1 VRALGPG
8 PWRVRATALAAA
20 LAGASVLAACGSAP
34 SSSAAAAQAGTQ
46 TGTQTGGV
54 PPVSM
59 ATSLD
64 TAGDSWA
71 LVPVSANPAFWQ
83 VFVRPVRSAAWR
95 LVTPQGVADN
105 GGLVAAG
112 TGGSLTVAV
121 RPSQNLTFSPLAT
134 TANGGTQWN
143 TGLIDAGVAAS
154 PDALAASGGQLLALL
169 ADGTILASSDAG
181 ATWRTLAGP
190 GSIAG
195 SPAGRK
201 CGTVG
206 VTGVSFGITG
216 GQVLAAGTCGATG
229 ATVFAHSASGWQR
242 LTLPVSGRVV
252 RMLPGLVLVASGSRL
267 YATWDTVAGWP
278 VSSALPADGV
288 VAAGTLGPGGAWVLR
303 PGRRAATIAGPG
315 QLWRSL
321 PAVPAGTVALAAGPG
336 GAVDALAV
344 SGSNVTVWRLAGA
357 ATVWSNIQ
365 KIGVPV
371 QYGSSS

>member
-1 VRALGPG
+1 MRALVTR

-20 LAGASVLAACGSAP
+20 LTGAGVLAACGSTPA
-34 SSSAAAAQAGTQ
+34 SSAAGNRAGNQAGT
-46 TGTQTGGV
+46 V
-54 PPVSM
+54 APVSM

-71 LVPVSANPAFWQ
+71 VVPVSANPVFWQ
-83 VFVRPVRSAAWR
+83 VFVRPVKAAAWQ

-105 GGLVAAG
+105 GGLVAAAG

-121 RPSQNLTFSPLAT
+121 RPSQGLTFSPLAT
-134 TANGGTQWN
+134 TANGGGRWS

-169 ADGTILASSDAG
+169 TNGTILASSNSG
-181 ATWRTLAGP
+181 TTWRTLAGP

-195 SPAGRK
+195 SSAGRK

-206 VTGVSFGITG
+206 VTEVSFGITG
-216 GQVLAAGTCGATG
+216 GQVLAAGTCGTTG
-229 ATVFAHSASGWQR
+229 TTVFARSASGWQR
-242 LTLPVSGRVV
+242 LTLPVPGRVV
-252 RMLPGLVLVASGSRL
+252 RMLPGLLLVASGSRL
-267 YATWDTVAGWP
+267 YATWDTAGGWP

-288 VAAGTLGPGGAWVLR
+288 VAAGSLGPGGAWVLL
-303 PGRRAATIAGPG
+303 PGRRAAAIAGPG
-315 QLWRSL
+315 QPWRSL
-321 PAVPAGTVALAAGPG
+321 PAVPAGTVTLAAGPG

-344 SGSNVTVWRLAGA
+344 SGSDVTVWRLAGA

-365 KIGVPV
+365 KIGVPI